1 MNKDFRRLSPDKW
14 VLFQFCILSG
24 DSQFSVLRKDLLNMF
39 LVSFFAFSL
48 FYVAQTGLV
57 RHANDED
64 EKMKLPEWVDLE
76 CQVNKSLYI
85 HTIFH

>member
-1 MNKDFRRLSPDKW
+1 
-14 VLFQFCILSG
+14 
-24 DSQFSVLRKDLLNMF
+24 MF

-76 CQVNKSLYI
+76 CQVN
-85 HTIFH
+85 

>member
-1 MNKDFRRLSPDKW
+1 
-14 VLFQFCILSG
+14 
-24 DSQFSVLRKDLLNMF
+24 MF

-48 FYVAQTGLV
+48 FYVVQTGLL